1 MKLLTTM
8 DIQIFGLKYDSYIKA
23 NKININPDQPLAN
36 KKELQRYFKNCP
48 SNKTEIK
55 IYYNRLTNL
64 FNGRYIIGSPL
75 FDEINEGPKKAM
87 FISTITVNDTS
98 RILPICMLDRCKI
111 SSMFVV
117 DTYNIKR

>member
-1 MKLLTTM
+1 MIFSTPM
-8 DIQIFGLKYDSYIKA
+8 DIQTFGLMYDAYIKT
-23 NKININPDQPLAN
+23 NEFNINPDQPVAN

-48 SNKTEIK
+48 SSKTEIK

-64 FNGRYIIGSPL
+64 LNGRYIIGSPL
-75 FDEINEGPKKAM
+75 FNEVYKDMIKTM

-98 RILPICMLDRCKI
+98 KILPICMLDRCKI

-117 DTYNIKR
+117 DTYNKKR

>member
-87 FISTITVNDTS
+87 FISTITIKDTS
-98 RILPICMLDRCKI
+98 RILPIGMLNKCKI